1 MMGRRAI
8 RLALIGCGRHGRSLG
23 RTFLALPGV
32 QIAAAAD
39 VVPEAAQTAAAEFG
53 SRVLTVEQAIADA
66 ELDALLVATPNAT
79 HHEIVLAACR
89 AGKHVYCEK
98 PMALTVADCDS
109 MIEAARARCVKLQV
123 GHMQRFFPL
132 LERVAE
138 RLRAGLIGRPLALGM
153 CRRDFLLRSPGW
165 LAQRRHVGGIL
176 FQSSVHEFDW
186 LHAALGPIE
195 QVFAQAAP
203 APVQQHLDFPDTV
216 FVQLRFA
223 SESIGAL
230 EACMSDHLQAYG
242 GTVNGAEG
250 TLAFDLHSGELR
262 WRRADGTAGT
272 EQVPQG
278 RLAETYAPASRRAAA
293 EFIAW
298 LQEDRPPSVTPG
310 AARQAVAVACA
321 AEAAIDSGRWEPVD
335 GAGWQR

>member
-1 MMGRRAI
+1 MGGQALH
-8 RLALIGCGRHGRSLG
+8 LALIGCGRHGRGLA
-23 RTFLALPGV
+23 RTFAALPGV
-32 QIAAAAD
+32 QVAAAAD
-39 VVPEAAQTAAAEFG
+39 VAPEAAQAAAAEYDA
-53 SRVLTVEQAIADA
+53 RALTVEQALADD
-66 ELDALLVATPNAT
+66 ELDALLVATPNAA
-79 HHEIVLAACR
+79 HQEIVLAACR
-89 AGKHVYCEK
+89 AGKHIYCEK
-98 PMALTVADCDS
+98 PMALTVEDCDS
-109 MIEAARARCVKLQV
+109 MIEAARARGVKLQV

-132 LERVAE
+132 LARVAE

-153 CRRDFLLRSPGW
+153 CRRDLLLRSPGW

-195 QVFAQAAP
+195 RVFAQAAA
-203 APVQQHLDFPDTV
+203 APVQQHLDFPDAV

-223 SESIGAL
+223 SGTIGAL
-230 EACMSDHLQAYG
+230 EACMSDYLQAYD

-262 WRRADGTAGT
+262 WRRADGTAGA

-278 RLAETYAPASRRAAA
+278 RLAETYAPANRRAAV
-293 EFIAW
+293 EFLAW

-321 AEAAIDSGRWEPVD
+321 AEAAIDSGRWEAVD
-335 GAGWQR
+335 GAGWER